1 MTLMFTGGEQRATLS
16 PLAYF
21 ALSAAPGV
29 SLLFLIIFPNY
40 KISRVTK
47 QALSIPLLLTL
58 FFIPFGFTSGHKS
71 NSNAFALQY
80 LAISY

>member
-1 MTLMFTGGEQRATLS
+1 MNLMFTGGEQRATLS

-29 SLLFLIIFPNY
+29 SLLFLTIFPNN
-40 KISRVTK
+40 KVSRVTK

-58 FFIPFGFTSGHKS
+58 FFLPFGFTSGHKS
-71 NSNAFALQY
+71 NSDTFDLCN
-80 LAISY
+80 I